1 VSRPGK
7 QGRRRWLILLV
18 LSAVDASAL
27 RASAQDLLGA
37 KEAIRKVRDQ
47 EENSLPAKESSDLIK
62 TIQALPA
69 KLEPLAPAAAAAAW
83 LAVYDQWQALPKDV
97 RAGRFQSQ
105 FVTLFDALPSPE
117 AWPALADLID
127 ARPVAG
133 TDVARMRS
141 LGLRMLGHRLTGRS
155 ELLKQDVEQALKL
168 VEAPKQR
175 GEKPGGLFAALA
187 GAFRGPDEK
196 EYWKQTLRAEIATV
210 KQDYEPQSAVDLFR
224 AELESGNPESG
235 RSVEVPNLV
244 RLLGRE
250 AATPLL
256 LKALLLE
263 NVQLQFGSDRF
274 GESENENENETVQLA
289 RELARDHLK
298 ELTHPI
304 WELCHSIDAV
314 ELFEAFTAMAKPS
327 GSNFDQEQLA
337 ASRWYIAG
345 LMARDR
351 PQDLIKFFGEAQGKG
366 TDSRWANLAM
376 TLGYSIV
383 PRLERAGHSRKA
395 QACLV
400 EVLKSH
406 PQLPLWDLFVEL
418 SARLGESPKVLTLL
432 DQALARE
439 ALPSALRRDLRG
451 VRADALLAADRIDD
465 GVAQSLELLGGEG
478 EGEADDPNPGRS
490 RLDSAIRVA
499 EIGRLLG
506 RAEWLRQGTD
516 VAEKILAG
524 GTQGAYSGDLL
535 GLLIDT
541 GQLARAERLIIGA
554 LAKQAANEDENPG
567 SQWSRFFVD
576 GSTLADL
583 LRVYHKANRP
593 ADVVMLLE
601 EAPWWGQADVSE
613 MLADDNG
620 LQGGHGERTPLPTP
634 LIAARSLVAVGRKD
648 DARRIAVAMV
658 HKWPGFD
665 PGWRLALELT
675 GDEFAPLAEQVFA
688 RDRFEE
694 RPLIWLAKF
703 QLDRGDL
710 EKAEQLA
717 RQAIA
722 IDPSDGEQG
731 RGDRMRVYS
740 VLAEI
745 LAKRGDAQKAAI
757 YEGAVKAIRLA
768 EQADEYYAAG
778 MLGRGV
784 KMYRESLTY
793 FADAYCIQSRLAVQL
808 AESGDLEGASKHYQ
822 RAFELMPES
831 FGRVESHCFGC
842 EGVFKGPIAEKIAGR
857 VFLKLIV
864 AQPENPRVHYL
875 LGYLRKSESRDADAL
890 KSYREAVRLD
900 PDYLNAWLAILACD
914 DAVLTP
920 DVRDQ
925 AVFQVLRLDPS
936 DRHSGAGAFKI
947 NLVRDL
953 ARLWTSARDYARLSK
968 ADATSSLF
976 ELKASEKALD
986 EAKSRQR
993 ESDVTGVEFRVQSDG
1008 RVEFSS
1014 HVTLTAIATIIQSSE
1029 H

>member
-1 VSRPGK
+1 MPRPGK
-7 QGRRRWLILLV
+7 HGRRRWLILLV

-27 RASAQDLLGA
+27 CASAQDLLGA

-47 EENSLPAKESSDLIK
+47 EENSSPARESSKLIK
-62 TIQALPA
+62 TIQALPT
-69 KLEPLAPAAAAAAW
+69 KLEPLAPAAAAAEW

-105 FVTLFDALPSPE
+105 FGKLLDALPVPE

-133 TDVARMRS
+133 TNEARMRS
-141 LGLRMLGHRLTGRS
+141 LALRMLGHRLTGRT
-155 ELLKQDVEQALKL
+155 ELLKQDVEQALKI
-168 VEAPKQR
+168 VEAPKQQ
-175 GEKPGGLFAALA
+175 GEKPRGLFAALA
-187 GAFRGPDEK
+187 GAFRGYDEK
-196 EYWKQTLRAEIATV
+196 EYWRQALRAEIATV
-210 KQDYEPQSAVDLFR
+210 KQEYEPQSAVDRFR
-224 AELESGNPESG
+224 AELESEKPESA
-235 RSVEVPNLV
+235 RSVEVPDLV
-244 RLLGRE
+244 RLIGRE

-256 LKALLLE
+256 MKALLLE
-263 NVQLQFGSDRF
+263 NVQLQFGSYRSD
-274 GESENENENETVQLA
+274 ESEGETVKLA

-314 ELFEAFTAMAKPS
+314 DLFEAFAAMAKPA
-327 GSNFDQEQLA
+327 GPNFGQEHLT
-337 ASRWYIAG
+337 ASRWYVAG

-351 PQDLIKFFGEAQGKG
+351 SQDLIKFFGEAQGKG
-366 TDSRWANLAM
+366 TDPRWANLAM
-376 TLGYSIV
+376 SLGYSIV
-383 PRLERAGHSRKA
+383 PQLERAGHSRKA
-395 QACLV
+395 QACLA
-400 EVLKSH
+400 EALKTH
-406 PQLPLWDLFVEL
+406 PELPLWDLFVDL
-418 SARLGESPKVLTLL
+418 SARLGESPRVLTLL

-439 ALPSALRRDLRG
+439 TLSPELRRNLRG
-451 VRADALLAADRIDD
+451 IRADALLAADRIDD
-465 GVAQSLELLGGEG
+465 GVAQSLELITD
-478 EGEADDPNPGRS
+478 EAEVEVGDSTRDQA
-490 RLDSAIRVA
+490 RLASAVRVA
-499 EIGRLLG
+499 EIGRLLD
-506 RAEWLRQGTD
+506 RDEWLRKGTD
-516 VAEKILAG
+516 AAEKILAD
-524 GTQGAYSGDLL
+524 GTLGAYTDDLL

-541 GQLARAERLIIGA
+541 GQLARAERLIIGS

-567 SQWSRFFVD
+567 AQWTHGFAD

-601 EAPWWGQADVSE
+601 EAPWWGQADLGE
-613 MLADDNG
+613 MLVDDQR
-620 LQGGHGERTPLPTP
+620 LQGGHGERAMLPAP
-634 LIAARSLVAVGRKD
+634 LIAARSLIAVGRKD

-658 HKWPGFD
+658 QKWPDFD

-675 GDEFAPLAEQVFA
+675 GDGFVPLAEGVFA

-703 QLDRGDL
+703 HLDRGDL
-710 EKAEQLA
+710 EKGEQLA

-731 RGDRMRVYS
+731 RGDRMRGYS

-768 EQADEYYAAG
+768 EKADEFHRAG
-778 MLGRGV
+778 ILGRGV

-808 AESGDLEGASKHYQ
+808 TEAGDLEGASEHYQ

-842 EGVFKGPIAEKIAGR
+842 EGVFKGQIAEKIAER
-857 VFLKLIV
+857 VFLKLITV
-864 AQPENPRVHYL
+864 QPDNPRVHYL

-900 PDYLNAWLAILACD
+900 PDYLNAWLAILNCD
-914 DAVLTP
+914 DTALTS

-925 AVFQVLRLDPS
+925 ATFQVLRLDPS
-936 DRHSGAGAFKI
+936 GRHSGAGASKM

-953 ARLWTSARDYARLSK
+953 ARLWTAARDNARLSK

-976 ELKASEKALD
+976 ELKAAKKALD

-993 ESDVTGVEFRVQSDG
+993 ESDMVGEEFDIQLHDQ
-1008 RVEFSS
+1008 VEFSS
-1014 HVTLTAIATIIQSSE
+1014 HVTLAAIANIIQSSE
-1029 H
+1029 R